1 LNIDTETLLCAVI
14 GNPVGHS
21 LSPAIHNAA
30 FEAIRAN
37 GVYLAFC
44 VSDVSACLQGMRA
57 FPNFRGLSVT
67 IPHKEAVMPCLD
79 DIDPLARHVGC
90 VNTITHRNG
99 RLTGT
104 STDGLGTLR
113 AFEEAGVDLTGR
125 RILFTGAGG
134 AVRSVAFAMAERAR
148 PAKITLLGRSVE
160 RLSALVQDLRAGT
173 PTTIEAGTLSSD
185 VEKAVREHD
194 VIVQGTPVGMH
205 GHDEGRS
212 CIPPESLRA
221 EQVVFDMVYRP
232 LKTRLIE
239 DAEATGCTTIWGA
252 EMLVNQ
258 AALQFEAWMEMDAPR
273 AVMREALLAALG
285 GPANLRGENGEKE
298 RT

>member
-1 LNIDTETLLCAVI
+1 MNIDTETLLCAVI

-30 FEAIRAN
+30 FKAVRAN

-67 IPHKEAVMPCLD
+67 IPHKEAVMPYLD

-134 AVRSVAFAMAERAR
+134 AVRSVAFAMAERSR

-173 PTTIEAGTLSSD
+173 PTTIEAGTLCSD

-221 EQVVFDMVYRP
+221 GQVVFDMVYRP

-239 DAEATGCTTIWGA
+239 DAESAGCTTIWGA

-285 GPANLRGENGEKE
+285 GPAKLRGENGEKE